1 MSQIEFAKAINISQ
15 GSLSDIEKGKG
26 YPALE
31 TVISVSRVFDVDLN
45 WLVKGN
51 EVLDK
56 QIFELPSASIKSD
69 EVDLLTNYRRLC
81 VIDKLEINEFIK
93 LKISIK
99 HV

>member
-1 MSQIEFAKAINISQ
+1 MNLLRSKRINISQ

-31 TVISVSRVFDVDLN
+31 TVISISQVFDVDLN

-56 QIFELPSASIKSD
+56 QVLKLPCVSIKSD
-69 EVDLLTNYRRLC
+69 ELDLLTNYRGLS
-81 VIDKLEINEFIK
+81 VIDKVEINEFIK
-93 LKISIK
+93 LKISMK
-99 HV
+99 QSK